1 MVLAQS
7 PIHQVDYRSHMRRVS
22 GTGFIPAPPAEVYAF
37 LAEPTNLPRWQEGV
51 ISSERTS
58 PPPTVAGST
67 GRVVIEMMGQR
78 VTADTTI
85 REAVQDRR
93 LVIATSASGM
103 SVVGSLD
110 LAPAEGGT
118 QLTFSSE
125 VKAESIFM
133 APLEGVVAGIAEQN
147 VATSL
152 ARLAAALGA
161 PPSLLAQDP

>member
-1 MVLAQS
+1 MVLTRSSAAR
-7 PIHQVDYRSHMRRVS
+7 VGYRSSMRRVS
-22 GTGFIPAPPAEVYAF
+22 GSGFIPASPEDVYAF
-37 LAEPTNLPRWQEGV
+37 LADPTNLPNWQEGV
-51 ISSERTS
+51 VSSERTS

-85 REAVQDRR
+85 REAVPGRR
-93 LVIATSASGM
+93 LVIATKASGM

-118 QLTFSSE
+118 KLTFSSE

-133 APLEGVVAGIAEQN
+133 APLEGMVAGIAEQN
-147 VATSL
+147 VETSL
-152 ARLAAALGA
+152 ARLRAVLSA
-161 PPSLLAQDP
+161 PPAP

>member
-1 MVLAQS
+1 MQGLGHRARG
-7 PIHQVDYRSHMRRVS
+7 RSRAAL
-22 GTGFIPAPPAEVYAF
+22 GGAACPA
-37 LAEPTNLPRWQEGV
+37 
-51 ISSERTS
+51 
-58 PPPTVAGST
+58 AGST

-133 APLEGVVAGIAEQN
+133 APLEGMVAGIAEQN
-147 VATSL
+147 AATSL

-161 PPSLLAQDP
+161 PPEP

>member
-1 MVLAQS
+1 
-7 PIHQVDYRSHMRRVS
+7 MRRVQ
-22 GTGFIPAPPAEVYAF
+22 GTAFIPVPPAEVYAF
-37 LAEPTNLPRWQEGV
+37 LCEPANLPRWQTGV
-51 ISSERTS
+51 VSSVRTS

-67 GRVVIEMMGQR
+67 GRIVIEMMGQR

-93 LVIATSASGM
+93 LVIASSANGM

-118 QLTFSSE
+118 RLTFSSE

-133 APLEGVVAGIAEQN
+133 APLEGVVAGVAERDLD
-147 VATSL
+147 ASL
-152 ARLAAALGA
+152 ARLQAAMSAAGK
-161 PPSLLAQDP
+161 

>member
-7 PIHQVDYRSHMRRVS
+7 PIQRVDYRSHMRRVS
-22 GTGFIPAPPAEVYAF
+22 GTGFVPASPAEVYAF
-37 LAEPTNLPRWQEGV
+37 LAEPTNLPHWQEGV
-51 ISSERTS
+51 VSSERTS

-78 VTADTTI
+78 VVADTTI
-85 REAVQDRR
+85 REAVPGRR
-93 LVIATSASGM
+93 LVIATSANGM

-118 QLTFSSE
+118 QLTFTSE

-133 APLEGVVAGIAEQN
+133 APLEGLVAGIAEQN
-147 VATSL
+147 AAASL
-152 ARLAAALGA
+152 ARLAAALSA
-161 PPSLLAQDP
+161 PPEP

>member
-1 MVLAQS
+1 
-7 PIHQVDYRSHMRRVS
+7 MRRVS
-22 GTGFIPAPPAEVYAF
+22 GTAFIAASPAEVYAF
-37 LAEPTNLPRWQEGV
+37 LAEPTNLPNWQEGV
-51 ISSERTS
+51 LSSERTS

-85 REAVQDRR
+85 REAVPDRR

-103 SVVGSLD
+103 SVVGSLE

-125 VKAESIFM
+125 IKAESIFM
-133 APLEGVVAGIAEQN
+133 APLEGLVAGIAEQN
-147 VATSL
+147 VQTSL
-152 ARLAAALGA
+152 ARLAAALGVQ
-161 PPSLLAQDP
+161 PDP